1 MIKRFNYIDGKINK
15 INSRYYYTH
24 FKKKKLCQY
33 PETSVSLSK
42 QIILSANKGFAINK
56 NLSNNQRYLSFSKII
71 NYLKK
76 ILIKLQA

>member
-42 QIILSANKGFAINK
+42 QIILSANKRFC
-56 NLSNNQRYLSFSKII
+56 Y
-71 NYLKK
+71 
-76 ILIKLQA
+76 